1 MGSEILLY
9 GYGLVCLSMLVFNI
23 IYNITLKGSDVRMEK
38 RVQHYE
44 AQALIQVQRVRR
56 KEPMEKRYFTWL
68 RYRLFRVKNLIAFDR
83 VMDQIDDDGD
93 EAERQYWERILD
105 VLLKLARTY
114 QRRDNL
120 QAAYFAYFVCRY
132 EKKNPVPPEK
142 NGELQEFMVECMKK
156 KSFYCQLNAL
166 QALYAFGDV
175 EYVMEAVRIQ
185 DTVQTFYNEKI
196 LTEGLLSFSGDHD
209 ELIHRLWDNFDYYS
223 ERTKLSVLN
232 YIRFQTGDYCNEMFG
247 IMTSESVDKELRFSA
262 IRYFGKYPYE
272 PARQVLIG
280 FVSDTDQ
287 TKWEY
292 AAISATSLAGYHGN
306 DVIRCLTEAM
316 KSPNWYVRYNA
327 SVSLEAQHL
336 DYSDLIDVVDG
347 DDRYAREMVMYRL
360 ESRRIREAEEKDREK
375 EKEKEATEE

>member
-23 IYNITLKGSDVRMEK
+23 IYNIILKGSDVRMEG

-44 AQALIQVQRVRR
+44 KQALIQIGKIRREEPIESGYFSGLQRS
-56 KEPMEKRYFTWL
+56 L
-68 RYRLFRVKNLIAFDR
+68 SHVKNLMAFDSIMDR
-83 VMDQIDDDGD
+83 VDNQED
-93 EAERQYWERILD
+93 EAEKKYWESIQD
-105 VLLKLARTY
+105 VLLQLAQVY
-114 QRRDNL
+114 QRKDNL
-120 QAAYFAYFVCRY
+120 QTAYFAYFIGRY
-132 EKKNPVPPEK
+132 EKKNPVSPERSE
-142 NGELQEFMVECMKK
+142 ELARCMVECMKK
-156 KSFYCQLNAL
+156 NSFYCQLNAL
-166 QALYAFGDV
+166 KALYALGDTD
-175 EYVMEAVRIQ
+175 YVIEAVGIQ
-185 DTVQTFYNEKI
+185 DVSQTFYNEKI
-196 LTEGLLSFSGDHD
+196 LTEGLLSFSGDHK
-209 ELIHRLWDNFDYYS
+209 ELIRKLWEKFDTYS
-223 ERTKLSVLN
+223 DRTKLSVLN
-232 YIRFQTGDYCNEMFG
+232 YIRFRTGDYCREMFE
-247 IMTSESVDKELRFSA
+247 IMTSEAVDKELRFSA

-292 AAISATSLAGYHGN
+292 AAISATSLAGYHGK
-306 DVIRCLTEAM
+306 DVVRCLTEAM

-360 ESRRIREAEEKDREK
+360 ESRRIREAAEK
-375 EKEKEATEE
+375 EKEKEETEK

>member
-56 KEPMEKRYFTWL
+56 KNRWKRDILLGCAIVFSS
-68 RYRLFRVKNLIAFDR
+68 VKNLIAFDR

-142 NGELQEFMVECMKK
+142 NGNFQEFMVECMKK
-156 KSFYCQLNAL
+156 
-166 QALYAFGDV
+166 
-175 EYVMEAVRIQ
+175 R
-185 DTVQTFYNEKI
+185 
-196 LTEGLLSFSGDHD
+196 
-209 ELIHRLWDNFDYYS
+209 
-223 ERTKLSVLN
+223 
-232 YIRFQTGDYCNEMFG
+232 
-247 IMTSESVDKELRFSA
+247 
-262 IRYFGKYPYE
+262 
-272 PARQVLIG
+272 
-280 FVSDTDQ
+280 VS
-287 TKWEY
+287 
-292 AAISATSLAGYHGN
+292 I
-306 DVIRCLTEAM
+306 
-316 KSPNWYVRYNA
+316 
-327 SVSLEAQHL
+327 VS
-336 DYSDLIDVVDG
+336 
-347 DDRYAREMVMYRL
+347 
-360 ESRRIREAEEKDREK
+360 
-375 EKEKEATEE
+375 

>member
-1 MGSEILLY
+1 
-9 GYGLVCLSMLVFNI
+9 
-23 IYNITLKGSDVRMEK
+23 
-38 RVQHYE
+38 
-44 AQALIQVQRVRR
+44 
-56 KEPMEKRYFTWL
+56 
-68 RYRLFRVKNLIAFDR
+68 
-83 VMDQIDDDGD
+83 
-93 EAERQYWERILD
+93 
-105 VLLKLARTY
+105 
-114 QRRDNL
+114 
-120 QAAYFAYFVCRY
+120 
-132 EKKNPVPPEK
+132 
-142 NGELQEFMVECMKK
+142 
-156 KSFYCQLNAL
+156 
-166 QALYAFGDV
+166 
-175 EYVMEAVRIQ
+175 
-185 DTVQTFYNEKI
+185 
-196 LTEGLLSFSGDHD
+196 
-209 ELIHRLWDNFDYYS
+209 
-223 ERTKLSVLN
+223 
-232 YIRFQTGDYCNEMFG
+232 MFG

-360 ESRRIREAEEKDREK
+360 ESRRIRKPKKKTEKKKRKRRRQRNERLYTDVF
-375 EKEKEATEE
+375 